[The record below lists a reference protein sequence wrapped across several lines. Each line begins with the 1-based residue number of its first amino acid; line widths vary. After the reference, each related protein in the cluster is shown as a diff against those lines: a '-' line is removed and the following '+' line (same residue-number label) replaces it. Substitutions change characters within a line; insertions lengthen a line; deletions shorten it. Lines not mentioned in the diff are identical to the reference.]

1 MNDADRELALVVAD
15 EVKPQELLLRPLK
28 LQLNYQFGLE
38 AVACSDID
46 AAMSKLLE
54 YRECVRCIC
63 ILGFEAVESQTTL
76 TALNA
81 NDHAPLLFCMPDEVL
96 EQQRLNCAEMSTV
109 YFCSW
114 EEALG
119 TGENNLRQVVEE
131 ALTASEIGDLFVDLE
146 TETYSAAKRRVNRRL
161 KNISTLPTLPEII
174 ARILQTINEPRS
186 TVAEL
191 EDLLCRDPAIVVKLL
206 QVMKSPAFAGTGRKS
221 SWSLPEVITRLG
233 LKKVGA
239 LAQQV
244 KLINSLVRPEDSA
257 FDLLRFWEH
266 SVGCALI
273 IDKLYH
279 ERLIPHPISVP
290 FHEYWTAALLHDVGK
305 LVLGFF
311 YWGWFARVAETMGG
325 SVSTFHEAE
334 TQLGSVANHERLSKL
349 LLLNADMGEGIVQAV
364 GNHHALRED
373 SADLD
378 CLLHIANGLCK
389 DLGLGYFTDE
399 AGEYDPEILDR
410 LEMSAEQMEVAR
422 DTLASDIV
430 PEIKQMV
437 VACL

>member
-1 MNDADRELALVVAD
+1 MADADRELALVVAD
-15 EVKPQELLLRPLK
+15 EGEPQELLLRPLK

-38 AVACSDID
+38 AVACSDLD
-46 AAMSKLLE
+46 VAMSRLLE
-54 YRECVRCIC
+54 NRECVRCIC
-63 ILGFEAVESQTTL
+63 ILGREVVDSQTTL
-76 TALNA
+76 TALGA
-81 NDHAPLLFCMPDEVL
+81 NSHAPLLFSMPDEVL
-96 EQQRLNCAEMSTV
+96 EQQRLNCAEMSAV

-119 TGENNLRQVVEE
+119 NGESNLRLIVEE

-146 TETYSAAKRRVNRRL
+146 TETYSAAKRRVDRRL

-174 ARILQTINEPRS
+174 TRILQTINEPRS
-186 TVAEL
+186 TVSEL
-191 EDLLCRDPAIVVKLL
+191 EELLCRDPAIVIKLL
-206 QVMKSPAFAGTGRKS
+206 QVMKSPAFAGTGRRAG
-221 SWSLPEVITRLG
+221 WSLPEVITRLG

-257 FDLLRFWEH
+257 FDLRRFWEH

-279 ERLIPHPISVP
+279 ERLLPKPISVP
-290 FHEYWTAALLHDVGK
+290 FHEYWAAALLHDVGK

-311 YWGWFARVAETMGG
+311 YWGWFARVAETIGG
-325 SVSTFHEAE
+325 SVTTFHEAE

-349 LLLNADMGEGIVQAV
+349 LLLNADMGEGVVQAV
-364 GNHHALRED
+364 GNHHAIPED

-410 LEMSAEQMEVAR
+410 LGISGEQMEVAR

-430 PEIKQMV
+430 PEIKEMV
-437 VACL
+437 EACL